1 MITSIHPSWKN
12 FFEMESQKEYFKK
25 LLEVL
30 EEKYVNSSVFP
41 KKTEVFRVFE
51 TPLDAIKVIILGQD
65 PYPSYGYANG
75 LSFSVNPEIFP
86 YPKSLLHIFREIKVE
101 YPAFEPEN
109 GDLTRWKEQGVF
121 LLNTILSVEKGSP
134 LSHKN
139 IGWET
144 FTTNTLIYLSNHTK
158 NNVYLLWG
166 KNAHTIEKHIDNT
179 QNLLIKT
186 SHPSPLGYTKSG
198 KDFIAFKNSGQ
209 FKSCNTY
216 LKTNKREQISW

>member
-1 MITSIHPSWKN
+1 MLTSIHASWKT
-12 FFEMESQKEYFKK
+12 FFEMESQKDYFKK
-25 LLEVL
+25 LLEII
-30 EEKYVNSSVFP
+30 EEKYATTSVFP
-41 KKTEVFRVFE
+41 KKTEIFRVFE
-51 TPLDAIKVIILGQD
+51 SPLDAIKVVILGQD

-109 GDLTRWKEQGVF
+109 GDLSHWKEQGVF
-121 LLNTILSVEKGSP
+121 LLNTILTVEKGAP

-144 FTTNTLIYLSNHTK
+144 FTTNTLTYLSNHTK
-158 NNVYLLWG
+158 YLVYLLWG
-166 KNAHTIEKHIDNT
+166 KNAQNIEKHIDNT

-209 FKSCNTY
+209 FKTCNAY
-216 LKTNKREQISW
+216 LIANKRKQISW